1 MDNPNQVTERVP
13 SSERCRMAHDF
24 NNDLTVIL
32 RRCNLL
38 LDLLGDNAEAGKHL
52 RLIQQAAHHM
62 AGRIVDPC
70 EIARGGFNF
79 SRT

>member
-1 MDNPNQVTERVP
+1 MDNPSQLTKRVP

-24 NNDLTVIL
+24 NNDLAVIL
-32 RRCNLL
+32 RRCDLL
-38 LDLLGDNAEAGKHL
+38 LDILDGNAEAGKHL

-62 AGRIVDPC
+62 LGGIVDPC

>member
-1 MDNPNQVTERVP
+1 MNDPNQLTKRAP

-32 RRCNLL
+32 RRCDLL
-38 LDLLGDNAEAGKHL
+38 LDLLGGNAEAVKHL

-62 AGRIVDPC
+62 TTRIVDPC
-70 EIARGGFNF
+70 ELAQGGFNL
-79 SRT
+79 SLP

>member
-1 MDNPNQVTERVP
+1 
-13 SSERCRMAHDF
+13 MAHDF

-32 RRCNLL
+32 RRCDLL
-38 LDLLGDNAEAGKHL
+38 LDLFGENAEAGKHL
-52 RLIQQAAHHM
+52 RLIRQAADHM
-62 AGRIVDPC
+62 TSRIVDPC